1 MTEMSK
7 EYASALFSLAR
18 EAHVEDE
25 ILDELKVVAKLMED
39 NPEILEFLAAP
50 NISKRERCG
59 ALKKALDGQVHEYV
73 LSFLQLLCDRER
85 IRLLGECA
93 EEFAEMLDEEKG
105 VLTAKVESAVA
116 LTEDE
121 TRRLKRAL
129 EKRTG
134 RTIRL
139 ECRVDE
145 SLLGGLV
152 VTLGGEVLDGSLKHR
167 LKEIR
172 EVMNR

>member
-18 EAHVEDE
+18 EVHAEDE

-85 IRLLGECA
+85 IRLLGECV
-93 EEFAEMLDEEKG
+93 EEFA
-105 VLTAKVESAVA
+105 AKVESAVA
-116 LTEDE
+116 LTEEE

>member
-25 ILDELKVVAKLMED
+25 ILDELKAVAKLMED

-85 IRLLGECA
+85 IRLLGECV
-93 EEFAEMLDEEKG
+93 EEFAAMLDEEKG

-152 VTLGGEVLDGSLKHR
+152 VAMGGEVLDGSLKHR

>member
-1 MTEMSK
+1 M
-7 EYASALFSLAR
+7 
-18 EAHVEDE
+18 
-25 ILDELKVVAKLMED
+25 
-39 NPEILEFLAAP
+39 
-50 NISKRERCG
+50 
-59 ALKKALDGQVHEYV
+59 
-73 LSFLQLLCDRER
+73 
-85 IRLLGECA
+85 
-93 EEFAEMLDEEKG
+93 
-105 VLTAKVESAVA
+105 A

-121 TRRLKRAL
+121 PRRLKRAL

-152 VTLGGEVLDGSLKHR
+152 VAMGGEVLDGSLKHR

-172 EVMNR
+172 EVMN

>member
-85 IRLLGECA
+85 IRLLGECV
-93 EEFAEMLDEEKG
+93 EEFAAMLDEEKG

-116 LTEDE
+116 L